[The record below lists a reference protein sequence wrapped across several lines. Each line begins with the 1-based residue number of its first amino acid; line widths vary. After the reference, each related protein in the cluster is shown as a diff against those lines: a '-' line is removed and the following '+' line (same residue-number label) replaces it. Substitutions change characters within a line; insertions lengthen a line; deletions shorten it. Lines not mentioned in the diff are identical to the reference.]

1 MMRKIQF
8 FVLIEAILLT
18 MAFITVVA
26 GDFSRLV
33 LLSILFLLFLY
44 YYLGRQRGNF
54 FLVTASILFFLII
67 MLSSI
72 CCCLWSDCCFSLY
85 IQGK

>member
-33 LLSILFLLFLY
+33 PFSIIILA
-44 YYLGRQRGNF
+44 GKE
-54 FLVTASILFFLII
+54 VT
-67 MLSSI
+67 
-72 CCCLWSDCCFSLY
+72 FS
-85 IQGK
+85 

>member
-33 LLSILFLLFLY
+33 LLSIFSIIILA
-44 YYLGRQRGNF
+44 GKE
-54 FLVTASILFFLII
+54 VT
-67 MLSSI
+67 
-72 CCCLWSDCCFSLY
+72 FS
-85 IQGK
+85 

>member
-18 MAFITVVA
+18 MAFVTVVA

-33 LLSILFLLFLY
+33 LLNFVFALLLLFWQAK
-44 YYLGRQRGNF
+44 R
-54 FLVTASILFFLII
+54 
-67 MLSSI
+67 
-72 CCCLWSDCCFSLY
+72 
-85 IQGK
+85 

>member
-18 MAFITVVA
+18 MAFITIVA
-26 GDFSRLV
+26 NDFSQLI

-44 YYLGRQRGNF
+44 YYLGRQRGNNRKIVKTK
-54 FLVTASILFFLII
+54 LREGQVKKNHLQQS
-67 MLSSI
+67 
-72 CCCLWSDCCFSLY
+72 
-85 IQGK
+85 